1 MRETARARP
10 GPAPREGRRKS
21 PRVSDLMSREVIT
34 CSPNTDLARVGWLL
48 WEGDCGALP
57 VLLGGEV
64 VGMVTDRDLAIAAA
78 MKPRPC
84 TELRVSEAM
93 SPADLALVRPDATLE
108 EALVVMAGSRAFS
121 RSATSCGIRRRLPV
135 SCSRPWGSSP
145 SRGCARQSSGPAALY
160 QDEASEIV
168 LMSACRIIPG

>member
-1 MRETARARP
+1 MRETAPARP

-34 CSPNTDLARVGWLL
+34 CSPDTDLARVGWLL

-108 EALVVMAGSRAFS
+108 EALVVMGRC
-121 RSATSCGIRRRLPV
+121 RVRRLPV
-135 SCSRPWGSSP
+135 VEGDGRLAGILSIGDLLRHPATP
-145 SRGCARQSSGPAALY
+145 ARLLLQTLGIL
-160 QDEASEIV
+160 SEPRMRATV
-168 LMSACRIIPG
+168 